1 MTISKVVLPLLS
13 ILLKIL
19 YFIKRFVLQNTAE
32 YNQNILTTLIF
43 LQERVSTFK
52 LEDEMLP
59 SSPQSYRHYTVI
71 KFMWRPFLR
80 Q

>member
-13 ILLKIL
+13 ILLKIF
-19 YFIKRFVLQNTAE
+19 YFIKRFVLQNPAE

-59 SSPQSYRHYTVI
+59 PSP
-71 KFMWRPFLR
+71 
-80 Q
+80 